1 MSQAAPSVAEVEFFL
16 IAVVV
21 VLWWK
26 LAQAHRRSREAAR
39 ILRDLSA
46 ALCQE
51 RATLM
56 ANADGYAYWYSGP
69 ALVRAPLVNG
79 VADRG
84 RAEPVD
90 LATCPDLNADRLA
103 EIAGALEQAADDL
116 LHNRFNPN

>member
-1 MSQAAPSVAEVEFFL
+1 MSQAAPSVAQVEFFL
-16 IAVVV
+16 IAVVG

-26 LAQAHRRSREAAR
+26 LAQARRRSREAAR
-39 ILRDLSA
+39 ILGDFSA
-46 ALCQE
+46 ALSAVQG
-51 RATLM
+51 TLT
-56 ANADGYAYWYSGP
+56 ANADGFAYWYSGP

-84 RAEPVD
+84 REEPVD

-116 LHNRFNPN
+116 LHNGFNSG